1 MEVRLLLEAREELR
15 SLPAAERAAMVN
27 ALKKLEAG
35 GPTLGAPH
43 TSQVKGS
50 TVRELRPRQGRSP
63 WRALYRRVKDTMVVA
78 AIAPEA
84 EADRRGFD
92 RGVGDAERRLAQI
105 EHEEDVR

>member
-1 MEVRLLLEAREELR
+1 MEVRLLPEAREELG
-15 SLPAAERAAMVN
+15 SLLSAERTAMVN

-50 TVRELRPRQGRSP
+50 TVRELRPRGGRSP

-78 AIAPEA
+78 AIGPEA
-84 EADRRGFD
+84 EVDRRGFD
-92 RGVGDAERRLAQI
+92 RAVANAERRLAQI
-105 EHEEDVR
+105 ENEEDAR